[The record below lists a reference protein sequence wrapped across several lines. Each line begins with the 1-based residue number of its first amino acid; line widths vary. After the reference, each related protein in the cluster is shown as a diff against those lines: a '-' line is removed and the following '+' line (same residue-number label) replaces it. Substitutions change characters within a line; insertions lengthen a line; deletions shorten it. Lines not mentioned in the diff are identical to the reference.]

1 MTQYRLKLLTIL
13 ANFLTTQLLSFNAE
27 ATTAFVRVLVSH
39 LDQCQQ
45 ASKSPDAA
53 HFEIRGCI
61 PEAPLG
67 TERVEELVLPY
78 GFSLLQEITFNFIVY
93 CAADVQS
100 NTLRLALLSEFRSIL
115 HSLISS
121 SLVFEQSL
129 DLTRRGDHID
139 ERSLQDYMLLKR
151 KRMNQNMMVL
161 ADCIALEE
169 PLPQGMLEYFNH
181 MSEVCELRAVA
192 FKDLQGA
199 SQAQDAS
206 ALQNNLFYFW
216 LLHKEGV

>member
-1 MTQYRLKLLTIL
+1 
-13 ANFLTTQLLSFNAE
+13 
-27 ATTAFVRVLVSH
+27 
-39 LDQCQQ
+39 
-45 ASKSPDAA
+45 
-53 HFEIRGCI
+53 
-61 PEAPLG
+61 
-67 TERVEELVLPY
+67 
-78 GFSLLQEITFNFIVY
+78 
-93 CAADVQS
+93 
-100 NTLRLALLSEFRSIL
+100 
-115 HSLISS
+115 
-121 SLVFEQSL
+121 
-129 DLTRRGDHID
+129 
-139 ERSLQDYMLLKR
+139 
-151 KRMNQNMMVL
+151 MMVL